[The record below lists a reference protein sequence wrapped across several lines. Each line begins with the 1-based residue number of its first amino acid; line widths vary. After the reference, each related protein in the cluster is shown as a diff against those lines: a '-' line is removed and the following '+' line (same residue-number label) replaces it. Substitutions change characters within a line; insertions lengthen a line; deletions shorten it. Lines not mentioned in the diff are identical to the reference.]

1 MACQAIIRHLFQP
14 TPQIMSDIQDKKSAT
29 QRVTLVGAVV
39 NTLLAIAQLVGGFFT
54 ASQALIADGFH
65 TLSDLVSDFVV
76 LFASHHAN
84 KEADEEHPYGH
95 GRIETVATVILG
107 LILAG
112 VAVGIFMRAWERLFA
127 DELLVA
133 PHPWALA
140 FAALAILAKEGL
152 FHYTMRAAKR
162 VKSKLLQAN
171 AWHHRSD
178 VVSSAVVLLGIGGA
192 QLGFPWLDGVAALV
206 VAVMIM
212 YMAGRMILDST
223 SELVDTGM
231 EPEEA
236 EVVRQFID
244 GLPGVVSVHMLR
256 TRLMGGQIFADA
268 HIQVQSHI
276 SVSEGHHVAE
286 SVMQQLKARFPEM
299 NDVTMHIDPEDDELA
314 KPSADLPLRE
324 DILATLRADEGCA
337 PLFEHIDNTIL
348 HYIDGSVEMDVYLQA
363 AVDLALINNFREAAL
378 KQAYVRQVK
387 VFLQL

>member
-1 MACQAIIRHLFQP
+1 
-14 TPQIMSDIQDKKSAT
+14 MSDIQDKKAT
-29 QRVTLVGAVV
+29 TRRVTLTGAVT
-39 NTLLAIAQLVGGFFT
+39 NTLLAIAQLVGGFLT

-84 KEADEEHPYGH
+84 KEADDEHPYGH

-112 VAVGIFMRAWERLFA
+112 VAVGIFMRAWERLFT
-127 DELLVA
+127 DEVLLA

-140 FAALAILAKEGL
+140 FAVLAIVAKESL
-152 FHYTMRAAKR
+152 FHYTLRAAKR
-162 VKSKLLQAN
+162 VKSRLLEAN

-206 VAVMIM
+206 VAVLIL

-231 EPEEA
+231 EPEDAEA
-236 EVVRQFID
+236 VRQFID

-256 TRLMGGQIFADA
+256 TRLMGGQVFADA
-268 HIQVQSHI
+268 HIQVQSRI

-286 SVMQQLKARFPEM
+286 SVMQQLKARFPEIH
-299 NDVTMHIDPEDDELA
+299 DVTMHIDPEDDEVA
-314 KPSADLPLRE
+314 KPSAGLPQRE
-324 DILATLRADEGCA
+324 AIMEALRAGEDCA
-337 PLFEHIDNTIL
+337 PLFEFMDNVIL
-348 HYIDGSVEMDVYLQA
+348 HYIDGAVEMDVYLQA
-363 AVDLALINNFREAAL
+363 VVDSALVDNFREAAV
-378 KQAYVRQVK
+378 KQVYIRQVK
-387 VFLQL
+387 IFSQL

>member
-1 MACQAIIRHLFQP
+1 
-14 TPQIMSDIQDKKSAT
+14 MSDIQDKKAT
-29 QRVTLVGAVV
+29 TRRVTLTGAVT
-39 NTLLAIAQLVGGFFT
+39 NTLLAIAQLVGGFLT

-84 KEADEEHPYGH
+84 KEADDEHPYGH

-112 VAVGIFMRAWERLFA
+112 VAVGIFMRAWERLFT
-127 DELLVA
+127 DEVLLA

-140 FAALAILAKEGL
+140 FAVLAIVAKESL
-152 FHYTMRAAKR
+152 FHYTLRAAKR
-162 VKSKLLQAN
+162 VKSRLLEAN

-206 VAVMIM
+206 VAVLIL

-231 EPEEA
+231 EPEDAEA
-236 EVVRQFID
+236 VRQFID

-256 TRLMGGQIFADA
+256 TRLMGGQVFADA
-268 HIQVQSHI
+268 HIQVQSRI

-286 SVMQQLKARFPEM
+286 SVMQQLKARFPEIH
-299 NDVTMHIDPEDDELA
+299 DVTMHIDPEDDEVA
-314 KPSADLPLRE
+314 KPSAGLPQRE
-324 DILATLRADEGCA
+324 AIMEALRADEDCA
-337 PLFEHIDNTIL
+337 PLFEFMDNVIL
-348 HYIDGSVEMDVYLQA
+348 HYIDGAVEMDVYLQA
-363 AVDLALINNFREAAL
+363 VVDSALVDNFREAAV
-378 KQAYVRQVK
+378 KQVYIRQVK
-387 VFLQL
+387 IFSQL